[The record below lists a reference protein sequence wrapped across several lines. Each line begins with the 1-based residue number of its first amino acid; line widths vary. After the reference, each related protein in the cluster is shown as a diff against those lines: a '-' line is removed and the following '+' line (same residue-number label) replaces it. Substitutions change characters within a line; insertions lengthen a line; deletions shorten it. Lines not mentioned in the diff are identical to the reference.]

1 MKWAFSDESRR
12 KRTYLMAAIV
22 VPTHAVNDARREAR
36 GFLRKNQRRVHMA
49 KERPARRNQ
58 FLGLIAGLE
67 VEGVAVQI
75 ALSGI
80 TDPTART
87 RTLSALASDLVAQ
100 EVEQWTLDSIDRVER
115 QRDRRDISA
124 VVRSENPNKLL
135 RFDHQ
140 PSASEPMLWIAD
152 AVAWDATHDRRLGWV
167 RIIDLP

>member
-12 KRTYLMAAIV
+12 KRTYLMAAVV
-22 VPTHAVNDARREAR
+22 VPTHAVNDVRREAR

-58 FLGLIAGLE
+58 FLDLIDGFE

-75 ALSGI
+75 SLSGI
-80 TDPTART
+80 ADPTARS
-87 RTLSALASDLVAQ
+87 RTLSALASDLIAQ
-100 EVEQWTLDSIDRVER
+100 EVERWTLDSIDRVER

-124 VVRSENPNKLL
+124 AVRSDEPAKLL

-140 PSASEPMLWIAD
+140 PSASEPLLWIAD
-152 AVAWDATHDRRLGWV
+152 AVAWDATHDRRLARV
-167 RIIDLP
+167 RIITLP

>member
-12 KRTYLMAAIV
+12 KRTYLMAAVV
-22 VPTHAVNDARREAR
+22 VPTHAVNDVRRDAR

-49 KERPARRNQ
+49 KERQARRNQ
-58 FLGLIAGLE
+58 FLDLIDGFE
-67 VEGVAVQI
+67 VEGIAVQVS
-75 ALSGI
+75 LSGI

-87 RTLSALASDLVAQ
+87 TTLSALASDLIAQ
-100 EVEQWTLDSIDRVER
+100 EVERWTLDSIDRAER

-124 VVRSENPNKLL
+124 VIRNEKPPRLL

-152 AVAWDATHDRRLGWV
+152 AVAWDATHDRRLERV
-167 RIIDLP
+167 RVVELP